1 MDTGVCSS
9 YGFIETHHPNRA
21 SLGVDLLFSKYL
33 CPLQDKSGAE
43 DIAVNKIAKV
53 STPIELTF

>member
-21 SLGVDLLFSKYL
+21 SLGVDLLFSTYL
-33 CPLQDKSGAE
+33 CPLQDKSSAE
-43 DIAVNKIAKV
+43 DTAVNKIAKV